1 VILRWLNSYHASPG
15 LAPSAG
21 RTLPVFT
28 DRQADGISRYSVPPP
43 FYPGLTI
50 NLCQFVRYG
59 CKSDRRICTP
69 RSYIQHNWYGHALR
83 ILQRHWHYTFYVY
96 QPSSETD
103 DYRLVF
109 IVSVSLLRKILN
121 ARQNYILE
129 IVAYTFLDVQ
139 GGPKKRDH
147 RLMTLIPS
155 NLNRFEKKSLEDSL
169 VTCS

>member
-15 LAPSAG
+15 LAPDAHCPCSRTVKLMASAG
-21 RTLPVFT
+21 TPYRL
-28 DRQADGISRYSVPPP
+28 VPAH
-43 FYPGLTI
+43 FYPCLTI

-96 QPSSETD
+96 QPSSGTD
-103 DYRLVF
+103 DYRLEF

-139 GGPKKRDH
+139 GGPKNG
-147 RLMTLIPS
+147 TT
-155 NLNRFEKKSLEDSL
+155 DSWP
-169 VTCS
+169 